1 MRVLVN
7 NYNNYNNEEV
17 CLREITCENCGSKLE
32 YDKQDIT
39 VGVYGAPHI
48 RCCLCEH
55 NNMLD
60 TNDGGITLTKDNIE
74 YPTHFWHTSIENGAI
89 DTCDNENVRK
99 AINDAIEFF
108 RNNKKEYSWYTMSG
122 NLCVFVQRFD
132 GDEEYV
138 VWVTNDYHSTY
149 IPFEQEDYADYDD
162 YDY

>member
-1 MRVLVN
+1 MKILVN
-7 NYNNYNNEEV
+7 KYDKEEQSNDYP
-17 CLREITCENCGSKLE
+17 REFTCEDCGSKLE
-32 YDKQDIT
+32 YNKSDIT
-39 VGVYGAPHI
+39 IGVYGAGHI
-48 RCCLCEH
+48 RCPLCKC
-55 NNMLD
+55 NNMLYD
-60 TNDGGITLTKDNIE
+60 DDEGITLTKDNIE
-74 YPTHFWHTSIENGAI
+74 YPTHFHHTSIENGAI

-138 VWVTNDYHSTY
+138 VWVTDDYHSTY